1 MAMRLMSLC
10 EEHHEEHH
18 VQTAPGPTSHGTGQ
32 ITTPSTTS
40 PTTTASASI
49 TPIVSNKSSN
59 SNRRQFTVST
69 AYEQTQR
76 CRVATILQTLKIHE
90 AVIEAAR
97 SVQNSS
103 ILINTANPHLHLH
116 HTTHH
121 YLTSNTHAHK
131 HKHVCSVTHQGDHL
145 SLFIAGNDAA
155 ELEANSEDLRKE
167 RG

>member
-1 MAMRLMSLC
+1 MRNIMYRERPVQPAMAQANNNT
-10 EEHHEEHH
+10 
-18 VQTAPGPTSHGTGQ
+18 VNN
-32 ITTPSTTS
+32 ITNND
-40 PTTTASASI
+40 SI
-49 TPIVSNKSSN
+49 SINNTNNIVSNKSSNKSSN
-59 SNRRQFTVST
+59 SNRRQFTIST

-76 CRVATILQTLKIHE
+76 CRVAKILQTLKIHE

-103 ILINTANPHLHLH
+103 ILTNTANPHLHLH